1 MTDGDQIITAALIS
15 LKGSI
20 TINQTDIDVMMIK
33 VNKHFYILINF
44 QLEFNK
50 SRQFYNTKLEI

>member
-1 MTDGDQIITAALIS
+1 MIDGDQIITAALIS

-33 VNKHFYILINF
+33 VIKHFYILVNF

-50 SRQFYNTKLEI
+50 SRQF

>member
-33 VNKHFYILINF
+33 VNKHFYILVNF